1 MVSRY
6 VEYFFLPPSSHLSLL
21 GLTLSQ
27 NHLPPPKVVTS
38 IMNELD
44 GLGVQIVLFTP
55 SSILYTPVAFV
66 EMCKCE
72 RGDVKIDLLDVH
84 GRI

>member
-6 VEYFFLPPSSHLSLL
+6 FEYFFTPVVTLIITRSYIVTKSSPL
-21 GLTLSQ
+21 
-27 NHLPPPKVVTS
+27 PPKVVTS